1 MSLVKKIAIC
11 TGLDENNN
19 NQPIWETQNIGVD
32 ANNIILE
39 SPFLGQNNLQSI
51 LSSFLPNQGLNS
63 TDCVLGLDQNGKIF
77 STGISVSALNQ
88 MYDYWAQQQEPIEPN
103 EEEEPTDPN
112 NNEGNENGSGE
123 NEGNENGSEGNEGE
137 ENGSGNENITVP
149 TEPGNEEPEEP

>member
-32 ANNIILE
+32 ANNIILG

-112 NNEGNENGSGE
+112 NNEGNENGSG
-123 NEGNENGSEGNEGE
+123 
-137 ENGSGNENITVP
+137 NENITVP
-149 TEPGNEEPEEP
+149 TEPGNEEPEES